1 MDSYKIKMRINTLS
15 AFVNQAMN
23 IATVDVKVL
32 DKNDNTPRYVVLIGA
47 DPNENYI
54 LLASPMMHPTMT
66 CLRKSIW

>member
-32 DKNDNTPRYVVLIGA
+32 DKNDNTPRYVEGV
-47 DPNENYI
+47 PNKTTPKI
-54 LLASPMMHPTMT
+54 
-66 CLRKSIW
+66 